1 MLENKE
7 YLYVFLHTFS
17 GVSAAALSTLALY
30 PIENIKIRM
39 QNL

>member
-7 YLYVFLHTFS
+7 NLYVLLHTFS
-17 GVSAAALSTLALY
+17 GFAAAAISTLALY
-30 PIENIKIRM
+30 PIENVKTRM